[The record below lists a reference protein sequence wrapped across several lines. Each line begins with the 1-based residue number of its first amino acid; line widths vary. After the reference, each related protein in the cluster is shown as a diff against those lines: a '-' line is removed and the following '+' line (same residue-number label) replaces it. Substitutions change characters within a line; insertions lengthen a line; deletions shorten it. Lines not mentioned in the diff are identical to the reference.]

1 MPEQRREYDLSPI
14 VTMWAVQ
21 ALSRLLA
28 TAGVLLGLNVI
39 FRPAWTD
46 GGIYH
51 TALMLP
57 GAPPSWG
64 WLILVCSA
72 NIAVGQVTR
81 KMTCTAVGHFAA
93 AVWATFFGLSILKSF
108 LAYPTIPTGGVV
120 TYMTIAIAHLVIGA
134 AYFGSRR

>member
-1 MPEQRREYDLSPI
+1 VTQRREYDLNPV

-39 FRPAWTD
+39 IRPAWTD
-46 GGIYH
+46 GGIYA

-64 WLILVCSA
+64 WIILVCSA
-72 NIAVGQVTR
+72 NIAVGQFLR
-81 KMTCTAVGHFAA
+81 KTTCTAMGHFAA
-93 AVWATFFGLSILKSF
+93 AVWSMFFGLSILKSF
-108 LAYPTIPTGGVV
+108 LDYPTVPTGGVI
-120 TYMTIAIAHLVIGA
+120 TYGTIALTHLLIGA
-134 AYFGSRR
+134 AYFQSRS